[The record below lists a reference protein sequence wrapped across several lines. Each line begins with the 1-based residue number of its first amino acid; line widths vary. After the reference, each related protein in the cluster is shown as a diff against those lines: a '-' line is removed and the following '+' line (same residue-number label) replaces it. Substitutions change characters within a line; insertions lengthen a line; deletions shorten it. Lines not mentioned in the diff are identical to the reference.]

1 MIIGEKR
8 MNEIIIRES
17 LSKVIKTIIFATIN
31 IFLCFWYF
39 FNGTVNNMIL
49 NLILGILILL
59 LCPLA
64 LAFIIKNVIYKR
76 ALLKIDNKG
85 ITDTATLS
93 SIGFIDYNNI
103 KSVYAFEKLKQ
114 KFLAIDL
121 IDLHKV
127 INNISP
133 FKKLIIKFNLKL
145 KYPVICIN
153 LDTSDMELDEVLRI
167 INDRLERNTL
177 QIF

>member
-1 MIIGEKR
+1 MD
-8 MNEIIIRES
+8 EIIIREN
-17 LSKVIKTIIFATIN
+17 LSKVIKSIIFATII
-31 IFLCFWYF
+31 IFLCFLYF
-39 FNGTVNNMIL
+39 FNGSVNNMIL

-76 ALLKIDNKG
+76 SLLKIDNKG

-153 LDTSDMELDEVLRI
+153 LDTSDMDLDEVLRI
-167 INDRLERNTL
+167 INDRLEDNL
-177 QIF
+177 KS

>member
-1 MIIGEKR
+1 MD
-8 MNEIIIRES
+8 EIIIRES

-59 LCPLA
+59 LCPLV

-76 ALLKIDNKG
+76 VLLKIDNKG

-133 FKKLIIKFNLKL
+133 FKKFIIKFNLKL

-153 LDTSDMELDEVLRI
+153 LDTSDMDLDEVLII
-167 INDRLERNTL
+167 INDRLEDNL
-177 QIF
+177 EP

>member
-1 MIIGEKR
+1 MKVGEKS

-17 LSKVIKTIIFATIN
+17 FSKVIKTIIFAIIN

-39 FNGTVNNMIL
+39 FISTLNNMIL
-49 NLILGILILL
+49 NLILGILLFL
-59 LCPLA
+59 LCTLG
-64 LAFIIKNVIYKR
+64 LAFIIKNVIHKR
-76 ALLKIDNKG
+76 ALLKIDDNG
-85 ITDTATLS
+85 ITIISSLS
-93 SIGFIDYNNI
+93 SIGFLDYNNI
-103 KSVYAFEKLKQ
+103 KSAYAFEKFNQ

-133 FKKLIIKFNLKL
+133 FKKFIIKFNLKL

-177 QIF
+177 QFF

>member
-1 MIIGEKR
+1 MD
-8 MNEIIIRES
+8 EIIIRES

-31 IFLCFWYF
+31 IFLCYWYF
-39 FNGTVNNMIL
+39 FNVTVNSMLL
-49 NLILGILILL
+49 NLIFGILLLL
-59 LCPLA
+59 LCPLG

-76 ALLKIDNKG
+76 VLLKIDNKG

-121 IDLHKV
+121 VDFHKV
-127 INNISP
+127 IKNISP
-133 FKKLIIKFNLKL
+133 IKKFIIKFNLKL

-177 QIF
+177 QFF

>member
-1 MIIGEKR
+1 MKIGEKS
-8 MNEIIIRES
+8 MDEIIIREN
-17 LSKVIKTIIFATIN
+17 LSKVLKTIIFATIN

-39 FNGTVNNMIL
+39 FNGTVNSMIL

-85 ITDTATLS
+85 ITVISSLS

-103 KSVYAFEKLKQ
+103 KSVYEFKKFNQ

-121 IDLHKV
+121 IDLHKI

-177 QIF
+177 QFF

>member
-1 MIIGEKR
+1 MD
-8 MNEIIIRES
+8 EIIIRES

-39 FNGTVNNMIL
+39 FNGTVNSIIL

-121 IDLHKV
+121 IDLHKF

-133 FKKLIIKFNLKL
+133 FKKFIIKFNLKL

-153 LDTSDMELDEVLRI
+153 LDTSDMKLDEVLRI
-167 INDRLERNTL
+167 INDRLEDNL
-177 QIF
+177 KS

>member
-1 MIIGEKR
+1 MKIGEKR

-39 FNGTVNNMIL
+39 FNGTVNSMIL
-49 NLILGILILL
+49 NLILGILLLL
-59 LCPLA
+59 LCTLG
-64 LAFIIKNVIYKR
+64 LAFIIKNVIHKR
-76 ALLKIDNKG
+76 ALLKIDDNG
-85 ITDTATLS
+85 ITVISSLS
-93 SIGFIDYNNI
+93 SIGFLDYNNI

-167 INDRLERNTL
+167 INDRLECNL
-177 QIF
+177 IP

>member
-1 MIIGEKR
+1 MD
-8 MNEIIIRES
+8 EIIIRES

-39 FNGTVNNMIL
+39 FNGTVNSIIL

-64 LAFIIKNVIYKR
+64 LALIIKNVIYKR

-153 LDTSDMELDEVLRI
+153 LDTSDMKLDEVLRI
-167 INDRLERNTL
+167 INDRLEDNL
-177 QIF
+177 KS

>member
-1 MIIGEKR
+1 MKIGEKS

-17 LSKVIKTIIFATIN
+17 FSKVIKTIIFAIIN

-39 FNGTVNNMIL
+39 FISTLNNMIL
-49 NLILGILILL
+49 NLILGILLFL
-59 LCPLA
+59 LCTLG
-64 LAFIIKNVIYKR
+64 LAFIIKNVIHKR
-76 ALLKIDNKG
+76 ALLKIDDNG
-85 ITDTATLS
+85 ITVISALS
-93 SIGFIDYNNI
+93 SIGSIDYNNI
-103 KSVYAFEKLKQ
+103 KSVYEFKKFNQ

-121 IDLHKV
+121 IDLHKI